1 ILAYLLDL
9 LFVVMIKI
17 LSLIVHQLD
26 YQVLDVRSDTQLV
39 FNRGKELHLVL
50 PGILRNLTDA
60 VFLCSFVPCQ
70 VMQNTLACKI
80 RASIVSKM
88 LCAFVSGVDLEVVKL
103 AKTKPGP
110 LQIWLLMSLRNLK
123 SFPFCDKGQD
133 SNQIQ
138 LMFSAFPL
146 VIWIHEMARQ
156 RMVY

>member
-1 ILAYLLDL
+1 
-9 LFVVMIKI
+9 
-17 LSLIVHQLD
+17 
-26 YQVLDVRSDTQLV
+26 
-39 FNRGKELHLVL
+39 KELHLVL

-123 SFPFCDKGQD
+123 SFPFCDEGQD

-138 LMFSAFPL
+138 LMMFSAFPL